1 MYWRDWVGDSNK
13 MGFVFILSGV
23 KYLWMENS
31 RPQGTEFV
39 SPSELLHSVL
49 DHIEMARSLHFSK
62 PIQSEICG
70 QTFYSSR
77 G

>member
-1 MYWRDWVGDSNK
+1 MGGYNK
-13 MGFVFILSGV
+13 MAFAFILSGV

-39 SPSELLHSVL
+39 SLSELLHSVL
-49 DHIEMARSLHFSK
+49 DCIEMVQSLRFSK
-62 PIQSEICG
+62 LIQSEICG
-70 QTFYSSR
+70 QTLYNSS

>member
-1 MYWRDWVGDSNK
+1 

-39 SPSELLHSVL
+39 SLSELLHSVL
-49 DHIEMARSLHFSK
+49 DPYRNGTKSTLF
-62 PIQSEICG
+62 
-70 QTFYSSR
+70 
-77 G
+77 